1 MSNRRAFIRTIA
13 GATAGLVFTSCDL
26 LDAAAA
32 KAAAMPVPP
41 QAAGATPGAKR
52 VVTVGGKRAKVIDV
66 HAHCQVPEVA
76 DLLKGTPLE
85 GKGGGGRGGN
95 FVLGPKRIDALDARG
110 IDVQLLNIN
119 GFWWYA
125 ADRDLADKIVKLQNA
140 KMAEWCSA
148 HSDRFACL
156 TSVSLQHPDLAAAQ
170 LEHAVKEQGFKGA
183 AIGGSVMG
191 EPLSSP
197 RFDPFWAKAQEL
209 DVLVF
214 MHPTNAEF
222 LVKEDALK
230 GKGDLGNIIGD
241 PLETAT
247 FLSHMIYEG
256 TLDKFPGLKIC
267 AAHGGGFLPS
277 YLGRFDVAC
286 EVRANA
292 ACANKKHPK
301 QYLQSQ
307 IWADTII
314 NEQEGFRHL
323 VAEMG
328 PSQVVFG
335 TDIPFNWP
343 DSLDFIL
350 HEQMSDED
358 KVAILGG
365 NLGKLLKI

>member
-1 MSNRRAFIRTIA
+1 MPNRRHFIRTLA
-13 GATAGLVFTSCDL
+13 GATAGIVFTGCDL
-26 LDAAAA
+26 LDAAAF
-32 KAAAMPVPP
+32 AARLP
-41 QAAGATPGAKR
+41 QAAAPGGSARKE
-52 VVTVGGKRAKVIDV
+52 VTVGGKRAKVIDI

-76 DLLKGTPLE
+76 ELVKDTPLASRA
-85 GKGGGGRGGN
+85 GGGARGAQ
-95 FVLGPKRIDALDARG
+95 FVLGPKRIEALDARG
-110 IDVQLLNIN
+110 IDVQVLNIN

-125 ADRDLADKIVKLQNA
+125 ADRDLADKIVMLQNA

-148 HSDRFACL
+148 HSDRFAAL

-183 AIGGSVMG
+183 AIGGSVLG

-214 MHPTNAEF
+214 MHPSNAENV
-222 LVKEDALK
+222 VKEDGLK

-241 PLETAT
+241 PLETAV

-256 TLDKFPGLKIC
+256 TLDRFPGLKIC
-267 AAHGGGFLPS
+267 AAHGGGYLPS

-292 ACANKKHPK
+292 NCANKKHPR
-301 QYLQSQ
+301 QYLQQQ

-314 NEQEGFRHL
+314 NEEEGLRHL

-328 PSQVVFG
+328 AGQVVYG

-343 DSLDFIL
+343 DSLSFIVDG
-350 HEQMSDED
+350 QFSDGE
-358 KVAILGG
+358 KVAMLGG
-365 NLGKLLKI
+365 NLSKLLKI